1 MQIREIS
8 WIGYGFE
15 NAPAFDMWT
24 AVLKLG
30 ETEIWFLKY
39 FFWQYAFERQHVVSD
54 FFRNICLQT
63 FWWVWSANQSG
74 PSSLGQSAS
83 LKNKQKWSRH
93 KMN

>member
-39 FFWQYAFERQHVVSD
+39 FSD
-54 FFRNICLQT
+54 SMHLKDSMLYQIFLEIYVCKL
-63 FWWVWSANQSG
+63 SG
-74 PSSLGQSAS
+74 EFGQPIS
-83 LKNKQKWSRH
+83 QVRPV
-93 KMN
+93 